1 MNDPISRNRGKPSA
15 RRHVHPEFGVGAR
28 APLTCQRST
37 HAQDRSLSVRLPS
50 QRRLLRPEFNR
61 WASNC
66 EDRPV
71 PDRVPRQRRLL
82 SWAERRSARRAS
94 GRRVSGR
101 VRRERRVQRIE
112 PVEPIVE
119 SPFRRP
125 PARFPVLGWLVASK
139 PTKPLYGEIWESGGP
154 SRLAACSN
162 LRLQRFRMG
171 PKSRQTSPPP
181 PCRKIR
187 SAAGSSAEMSWMPG
201 CNAFRLARWAASNTN
216 SGQPFASCRW
226 S

>member
-71 PDRVPRQRRLL
+71 PEQVPRQRRLL
-82 SWAERRSARRAS
+82 SWAERRLGTPLYRSRGAAQTSAQLTSEKCRRRKGAGPKPRPKRYS
-94 GRRVSGR
+94 SLGGNPDENSHLNAELIRRWGDPVSLG
-101 VRRERRVQRIE
+101 
-112 PVEPIVE
+112 E
-119 SPFRRP
+119 SP
-125 PARFPVLGWLVASK
+125 GD
-139 PTKPLYGEIWESGGP
+139 G
-154 SRLAACSN
+154 
-162 LRLQRFRMG
+162 LQ
-171 PKSRQTSPPP
+171 
-181 PCRKIR
+181 
-187 SAAGSSAEMSWMPG
+187 
-201 CNAFRLARWAASNTN
+201 
-216 SGQPFASCRW
+216 
-226 S
+226 

>member
-1 MNDPISRNRGKPSA
+1 MNDPISRNRAKPSA
-15 RRHVHPEFGVGAR
+15 RRHVHPEFGGGAR
-28 APLTCQRST
+28 APLTCHRST
-37 HAQDRSLSVRLPS
+37 HAQDWSLSVRLPS

-139 PTKPLYGEIWESGGP
+139 PTSRCTAKSGNLEAHRDWRHAPICGF
-154 SRLAACSN
+154 SASDAAE
-162 LRLQRFRMG
+162 
-171 PKSRQTSPPP
+171 SRQTSPPP
-181 PCRKIR
+181 P
-187 SAAGSSAEMSWMPG
+187 
-201 CNAFRLARWAASNTN
+201 
-216 SGQPFASCRW
+216 
-226 S
+226 